1 MHAVP
6 DFKIVIVSAPSGAGK
21 TTIVRSLLQTIEL
34 LEFSIS
40 ATTRSPRGKEVEG
53 RDYYFISLADF
64 DRLIDEEAFVEWEEV
79 YPGRKYGTLFSE
91 LRRIAN
97 DGKFPIFDVDVK
109 GGLNL
114 KNIFQ
119 QNALSLFVKPPSM
132 EVLEERLRRR
142 GTDSEDEIQIR
153 LQKAVEEISYA
164 DRFDHIITNESLDKA
179 VAQAQSLMLNFIHSS
194 IVS

>member
-34 LEFSIS
+34 LEFSVS
-40 ATTRSPRGKEVEG
+40 ATTRSPRAKEVEG
-53 RDYYFISLADF
+53 RDYYFISLSEF
-64 DRLIDEEAFVEWEEV
+64 DRLIAEDAFVEWEEV
-79 YPGRKYGTLFSE
+79 YPGRKYGTLYSE

-97 DGKFPIFDVDVK
+97 DGQFPIFDVDVK

-114 KNIFQ
+114 KKIFQ
-119 QNALSLFVKPPSM
+119 HNALSLFVKPPSI

-142 GTDSEDEIQIR
+142 GTDSEAEIQMR
-153 LQKAVEEISYA
+153 LQKAVEELSYA
-164 DRFDHIITNESLDKA
+164 EQFDHIITNESLDKA
-179 VAQAQSLMLNFIHSS
+179 VAQAQSLTLNFIQS
-194 IVS
+194 

>member
-34 LEFSIS
+34 LEFSVS
-40 ATTRSPRGKEVEG
+40 ATTRPPRGKEVEG
-53 RDYYFISLADF
+53 RDYYFISLAEF
-64 DRLIDEEAFVEWEEV
+64 DRLIDEQAFVEWEEV
-79 YPGRKYGTLFSE
+79 YPGRKYGTLYSE

-97 DGKFPIFDVDVK
+97 DGQFPIFDVDVK

-114 KNIFQ
+114 KRIFQ
-119 QNALSLFVKPPSM
+119 GNALSLFVKPPSI

-142 GTDSEDEIQIR
+142 GTDSEAEIQMR
-153 LQKAVEEISYA
+153 LQKAVEELSYA
-164 DRFDHIITNESLDKA
+164 ERFDHIITNESLEKA
-179 VAQAQSLMLNFIHSS
+179 VAQAQALTLNFIQS
-194 IVS
+194 

>member
-34 LEFSIS
+34 LEFSVS
-40 ATTRSPRGKEVEG
+40 ATSRSPRGKEVDG

-79 YPGRKYGTLFSE
+79 YPGRKYGTLYSE
-91 LRRIAN
+91 LRRIAD
-97 DGKFPIFDVDVK
+97 DGQFPIFDVDVK

-114 KNIFQ
+114 KKIFQ
-119 QNALSLFVKPPSM
+119 QNALSLFVKPPSI

-142 GTDSEDEIQIR
+142 ATDSEAEIQMR
-153 LQKAVEEISYA
+153 LQKAVEELSYA
-164 DRFDHIITNESLDKA
+164 EHFDHIITNESLDKA
-179 VAQAQSLMLNFIHSS
+179 VAQAQSLTLNFIQS
-194 IVS
+194 